1 VRPLSR
7 SIDDELAAVAPLPS
21 LPWPAPPPVAERG
34 RRARMKALGPLSV
47 QIRLRPHRGMDF
59 SRRAERHFGNATA
72 GVTARVTLEGI

>member
-1 VRPLSR
+1 
-7 SIDDELAAVAPLPS
+7 
-21 LPWPAPPPVAERG
+21 
-34 RRARMKALGPLSV
+34 MKALGPLSV